1 MIFHKILQSGVICLP
16 YQLSWYFAWDGCQ
29 SRHPVVSWIIMFPFS
44 EDCLIAAVFQSFGF
58 PQRSE
63 FHYDLMSAVIK
74 CIWRK
79 KVNDHGSH
87 LPFPNNSV
95 PFGPS
100 SPPPEAPQAC
110 KPPLLL
116 LAGWK
121 VAALGSSLS
130 SLKQE
135 GEHVRT
141 LKGYREKEK
150 GKSTVVRSSSVPS
163 PELLPVSLSDMRLVR
178 GGGRSPLP
186 PAAVETGCSVPAVES
201 RSHRWSGEGTVQAG
215 PRLCALLQFLKE
227 MFSWPMVLCSST
239 TSKCCFQPYF

>member
-1 MIFHKILQSGVICLP
+1 
-16 YQLSWYFAWDGCQ
+16 
-29 SRHPVVSWIIMFPFS
+29 
-44 EDCLIAAVFQSFGF
+44 
-58 PQRSE
+58 
-63 FHYDLMSAVIK
+63 MSAVIK

-116 LAGWK
+116 LVGRK

-130 SLKQE
+130 SLKQ
-135 GEHVRT
+135 GWEHVRT

-150 GKSTVVRSSSVPS
+150 GKSTVVLSSSVPS
-163 PELLPVSLSDMRLVR
+163 PELLPVSLSDMRLVG

-186 PAAVETGCSVPAVES
+186 S
-201 RSHRWSGEGTVQAG
+201 RSSGDGLFCPSSGEQISQMIRWGHGPGGT
-215 PRLCALLQFLKE
+215 
-227 MFSWPMVLCSST
+227 MTMCSSPVFKRNVFLVYG
-239 TSKCCFQPYF
+239 SVQLNNFQVLFSAVFLGPLARSLLTQSLFLYIHPQTHFTCMPLLALVVVAEAPLGCMCI